1 MVPPIVKQASLYGYN
16 NHDFDF
22 FITLAKH
29 PRLTLRHTLLLVDL
43 LGKICLNDPL
53 FGRVATVPF
62 LILAK
67 KYGEDDA
74 MHEYMER
81 FAKVALSM
89 FMHIESKQG
98 ERPSGGGGSLDPAH
112 IRRTLIVETL
122 AKLVSLRVE
131 EYNRRLLPLLKVVDG
146 QYAKQNNGRRHR
158 NIAALRRMCGGE
170 EGVELVPETED
181 QTPRSPLGGT
191 ERLDSVAED
200 GGDEYLDEV
209 DLGESDEDDFYD
221 DELDDD
227 EEYQKA
233 MESSAKEIDDARTL
247 FELIDS
253 DRDGVITKRELMH
266 AATMSEDCMAIMQ
279 TNDKLQHLLQP
290 QHFAESFK
298 AMDIEHT
305 GKITL
310 DEFQT
315 FAQHV
320 HKKAL
325 RRKAKQRRAK
335 RRRQQAEA
343 TSRPSSRAS
352 SAFDEALEE
361 SLETVEDVAAEAEL
375 EDEEPGEET
384 KTAPKKVK
392 LEDLSREERR
402 ALAMKKA
409 QARRSN
415 VQIGQR
421 KVHLKIKKAAKSVQG
436 DIDAAKKRL
445 GKLLHT
451 ISRHFARATN
461 IQDLFSTTM
470 HFSRSRFKPG
480 PRQRTFESASS
491 WKRSGASLEAP
502 RSASGCGKSFS
513 AVKTIGARP
522 GGRRRRRKSL
532 A

>member
-1 MVPPIVKQASLYGYN
+1 MI
-16 NHDFDF
+16 
-22 FITLAKH
+22 I
-29 PRLTLRHTLLLVDL
+29 
-43 LGKICLNDPL
+43 
-53 FGRVATVPF
+53 
-62 LILAK
+62 
-67 KYGEDDA
+67 
-74 MHEYMER
+74 
-81 FAKVALSM
+81 
-89 FMHIESKQG
+89 
-98 ERPSGGGGSLDPAH
+98 
-112 IRRTLIVETL
+112 ETL

-170 EGVELVPETED
+170 EGVELVPEPED
-181 QTPRSPLGGT
+181 QKPRSPLESDG
-191 ERLDSVAED
+191 RLDSVAED
-200 GGDEYLDEV
+200 DDDEYLDEV
-209 DLGESDEDDFYD
+209 DLGESDEDEFFD
-221 DELDDD
+221 DELEDD

-233 MESSAKEIDDARTL
+233 MQSSAKETDDVRTL

-290 QHFAESFK
+290 QHFTESFK

-315 FAQHV
+315 FAHHM
-320 HKKAL
+320 HKRAT

-335 RRRQQAEA
+335 RRRKQAEA
-343 TSRPSSRAS
+343 MSRPSSQAS

-361 SLETVEDVAAEAEL
+361 SLETGEEVAAEEEL
-375 EDEEPGEET
+375 EEEEPEVET
-384 KTAPKKVK
+384 EVSSKPKM
-392 LEDLSREERR
+392 EDLTREERR

-409 QARRSN
+409 QARMSN

-445 GKLLHT
+445 GKSLPVLLPDLQPT
-451 ISRHFARATN
+451 SRTN
-461 IQDLFSTTM
+461 IQDIYFFIAMHLCACATT
-470 HFSRSRFKPG
+470 PG
-480 PRQRTFESASS
+480 SPQQTIFESASS
-491 WKRSGASLEAP
+491 WQRNGASFEAP
-502 RSASGCGKSFS
+502 RSESGCGKSFS
-513 AVKTIGARP
+513 AAKTTGERP
-522 GGRRRRRKSL
+522 GARRRRRKSL
-532 A
+532 ALKRRHACMGEWRKKACTKAISIRGKRSRCCRT